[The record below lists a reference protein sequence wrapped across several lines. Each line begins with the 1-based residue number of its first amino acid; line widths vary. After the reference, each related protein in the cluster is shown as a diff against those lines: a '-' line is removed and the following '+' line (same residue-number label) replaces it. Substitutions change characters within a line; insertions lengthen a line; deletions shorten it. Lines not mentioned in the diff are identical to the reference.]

1 MFFTLLNFFLAII
14 VDAFVE
20 VKENCGQLRCTQSFF
35 KDLCSM
41 AGTLYLQRRYKLPA
55 SKLLVKFLS
64 ESLKGFEAVPKG
76 SESEGNPPLF
86 SAEAIRSEFG
96 LEESAVCHWLC
107 RIESMSSVPF
117 VQVQHQEHV
126 EDEEPPK
133 LAPDEQKEVVEVQVG
148 HDENIANIEPITHI

>member
-20 VKENCGQLRCTQSFF
+20 VKENCSQLRCTQSFF

-55 SKLLVKFLS
+55 SKRLVKFLS
-64 ESLKGFEAVPKG
+64 ESLTGFQALSKG
-76 SESEGNPPLF
+76 SQTDGQFPLV

-96 LEESAVCHWLC
+96 VTESAVCHWLC
-107 RIESMSSVPF
+107 RLESMSSVPL
-117 VQVQHQEHV
+117 VHYHHDEQN
-126 EDEEPPK
+126 DEEPP
-133 LAPDEQKEVVEVQVG
+133 LAPAQVG
-148 HDENIANIEPITHI
+148 DGIVNTGLM